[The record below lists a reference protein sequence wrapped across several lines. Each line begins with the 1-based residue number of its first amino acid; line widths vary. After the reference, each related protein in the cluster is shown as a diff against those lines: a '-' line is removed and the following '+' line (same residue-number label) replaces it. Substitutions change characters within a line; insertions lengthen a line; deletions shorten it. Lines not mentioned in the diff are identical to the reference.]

1 MTGPIPDVIAAL
13 VAFLK
18 DDPGINIVTAG
29 RISGGELPPS
39 VTNLMPTK
47 TIVVKDAGGLESI
60 GQAYQEYGDKR
71 YDIIC
76 YGTTPKTAKDVY
88 RNVYPAMKNL
98 RREVHLQTLLHWAK
112 QAGGPMPL
120 RDPDTD
126 WPSTFSSWQVLA
138 AEVTVSV

>member
-1 MTGPIPDVIAAL
+1 MTVLPDVIGAI
-13 VAFLK
+13 VTFLK
-18 DDPGINIVTAG
+18 DDADVNAITSG
-29 RISGGELPPS
+29 RIYGGELPPS
-39 VTNLMPTK
+39 VVPNMPAK
-47 TIVVKDAGGLESI
+47 VIVVKDAGGVEAF
-60 GQAYQEYGDKR
+60 GTAYQEWGDKR
-71 YDIIC
+71 YDVIC

-88 RNVYPAMKNL
+88 RNVYPAMKQL

-126 WPSTFSSWQVLA
+126 WPSTFSSWQVLS